1 MNRLHNAK
9 EIEEDDDSGR
19 VRRQISQCEFVA
31 FLCIGIDLYSCTK
44 RDVPTGALDQKTG
57 KQVMELFHRLNDDGR
72 TIIMITHDSN
82 IASHAGRIVRI
93 LDGNIGEG
101 DLSDA

>member
-44 RDVPTGALDQKTG
+44 HDVPTGALDTASG
-57 KQVMELFHRLNDDGR
+57 KDVLTLFGQLHGLGN
-72 TIIMITHDSN
+72 TIVMITHDLN
-82 IASHAGRIVRI
+82 VAKAAGRIVHI
-93 LDGNIGEG
+93 IDGCLG
-101 DLSDA
+101 